1 MRLSTMTALAI
12 PEDPYAIMT
21 RGQLEAR
28 ILDGDRAQA
37 TAPPE
42 VSTQLRLTAQAEAD
56 AWHQSAD
63 AATAHDQ
70 PTATNA
76 EALASQLAGDKTRL
90 EAMNTAYEAW
100 SARTSTARETAA
112 QAGAELERRGHTRP
126 IERPSTTVEWWRH
139 FEADVEAM
147 GRALEREHQAAA
159 EAGQPWPPQHSA
171 QGETAPAETAA
182 VTRWLQLDGTFA
194 DSHPEPVAPAQISA
208 GANLEAAS
216 LQQAPA
222 DRVSRLDTLQLRAD
236 EAAYRIAADNTER
249 EARAQRRARLERE
262 AQAQAEIAAKRQA
275 EASDEIELEL

>member
-1 MRLSTMTALAI
+1 MTALAI

-42 VSTQLRLTAQAEAD
+42 ISTQLRLTAQAEAD

-112 QAGAELERRGHTRP
+112 QAGAELERRGRTRP
-126 IERPSTTVEWWRH
+126 PAALKLGAIWSRPTGATKTPAGSGLGNLSGILRRWRLRV
-139 FEADVEAM
+139 F
-147 GRALEREHQAAA
+147 
-159 EAGQPWPPQHSA
+159 P
-171 QGETAPAETAA
+171 
-182 VTRWLQLDGTFA
+182 DG
-194 DSHPEPVAPAQISA
+194 
-208 GANLEAAS
+208 AAS
-216 LQQAPA
+216 ASHDVRFQ
-222 DRVSRLDTLQLRAD
+222 RVSS
-236 EAAYRIAADNTER
+236 
-249 EARAQRRARLERE
+249 RRRPRSRWAGPACRPR
-262 AQAQAEIAAKRQA
+262 
-275 EASDEIELEL
+275 